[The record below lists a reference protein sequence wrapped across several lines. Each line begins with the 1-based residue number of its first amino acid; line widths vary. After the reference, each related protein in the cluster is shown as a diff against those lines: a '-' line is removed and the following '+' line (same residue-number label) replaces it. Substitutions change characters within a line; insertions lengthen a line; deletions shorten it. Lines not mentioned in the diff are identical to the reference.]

1 MMRSVGMFFFFC
13 GGGKVHSGVLTLA
26 IAGKSTM
33 VLKMYLLLK
42 NGGFFQQS
50 LCDRSPEGTVACLFH
65 PGNWI

>member
-1 MMRSVGMFFFFC
+1 MGCFFLW
-13 GGGKVHSGVLTLA
+13 GGGRYTPVVLTLA

-42 NGGFFQQS
+42 NGGFYQQS